1 VSLGPWG
8 RRVPAHDL
16 RAQACI
22 VLAAC
27 VLVLLACPEAATAA
41 QLGEAEAN
49 EVKHVDEHGS
59 VHFDLP
65 PPSKTPA
72 PARAPGMGG
81 AVYHIQ
87 TEGGLMECSSDFIR
101 AGACRP
107 ASITAAMMSD
117 PFLGKSFYGAH
128 WIVKR
133 GSRWL
138 DCHGPR
144 KSDVCGPVRDFPFP
158 RQ

>member
-1 VSLGPWG
+1 VSLRPWG
-8 RRVPAHDL
+8 RRAPTQDL
-16 RAQACI
+16 RTQACI

-27 VLVLLACPEAATAA
+27 VLALLASPESATAA

-72 PARAPGMGG
+72 PARAPGMSG
-81 AVYHIQ
+81 AVYYIQ
-87 TEGGLMECSSDFIR
+87 TEVGLMEWSSHFIR
-101 AGACRP
+101 AGACR
-107 ASITAAMMSD
+107 AAIITAAMMSD

-133 GSRWL
+133 GGRWL

-144 KSDVCGPVRDFPFP
+144 TSDVCEPFRDFPFP

>member
-1 VSLGPWG
+1 MRRRLGGG
-8 RRVPAHDL
+8 RELARDL

-22 VLAAC
+22 ALTAC
-27 VLVLLACPEAATAA
+27 ILSLLATPDPVAAA

-49 EVKHVDEHGS
+49 EVKHVDEHGK
-59 VHFDLP
+59 VKFDLP

-72 PARAPGMGG
+72 AVRAPGTGG
-81 AVYHIQ
+81 AVYYIQ
-87 TEGGLMECSSDFIR
+87 TEDGLMECSSDFIR

-133 GSRWL
+133 DGRWL

-144 KSDVCGPVRDFPFP
+144 KGDVCGPFRDFPFP
-158 RQ
+158 R

>member
-1 VSLGPWG
+1 MSARSKG
-8 RRVPAHDL
+8 RRPPARYL
-16 RAQACI
+16 RALACI
-22 VLAAC
+22 ALTACFLA
-27 VLVLLACPEAATAA
+27 LLGTTFPAMAA

-49 EVKHVDEHGS
+49 EVKHVDEHGK

-72 PARAPGMGG
+72 PVRAPGTGA
-81 AVYHIQ
+81 AVYYIQ
-87 TEGGLMECSSDFIR
+87 AEGGLLECSTDFVR

-107 ASITAAMMSD
+107 ASITAATMGD

-133 GSRWL
+133 DGRWL

-144 KSDVCGPVRDFPFP
+144 KGDVCGPFRDFPFP
-158 RQ
+158 R

>member
-1 VSLGPWG
+1 VRPRPGGG
-8 RRVPAHDL
+8 RELAGDL

-22 VLAAC
+22 ALTACILA
-27 VLVLLACPEAATAA
+27 LLATPDPAAAA
-41 QLGEAEAN
+41 RLGEAEAN

-81 AVYHIQ
+81 AVHYIQ

-107 ASITAAMMSD
+107 ASITAAMISD
-117 PFLGKSFYGAH
+117 PFLGKSFYDAH

-133 GSRWL
+133 SGRWL

-144 KSDVCGPVRDFPFP
+144 TSDVCGPFRDFPFP